1 MDLNAN
7 VYYKE
12 DYCFGISYKSLN
24 SIALIFEIGFQKK
37 YYIGY
42 SYDVYTTKLIRC
54 QAGTHEITFN
64 VYLNRDKR
72 SKVVNP
78 RYF

>member
-1 MDLNAN
+1 MALNAY

-12 DYCFGISYKSLN
+12 VYCFGISYKSLN
-24 SIALIFEIGFQKK
+24 SLALIFEIGFHKK

-42 SYDVYTTKLIRC
+42 SYDLSTTKLIRC
-54 QAGTHEITFN
+54 QTGTHEISFN
-64 VYLNRDKR
+64 IYLTRDKR